1 MIDKEFVL
9 VSQGIEIYRTKS
21 QENAVNMVKEYNDEY
36 FDYLQKCYDNYERP
50 ADNYVD
56 LEIEYS
62 NKKEKDKEIE
72 RLNNN
77 WNELEKYTKKEIK
90 KWKEEEKTENDY
102 SARANILGYIT
113 GMKNVQDKI
122 QKLKGVDKE

>member
-1 MIDKEFVL
+1 MNDKEFVL

-21 QENAVNMVKEYNDEY
+21 QENAVNMVKESNDEY

-62 NKKEKDKEIE
+62 NEKEKDKEIE
-72 RLNNN
+72 RLNNII
-77 WNELEKYTKKEIK
+77 NELEK
-90 KWKEEEKTENDY
+90 WLEERLERLD
-102 SARANILGYIT
+102 IVGYDDDIFN
-113 GMKNVQDKI
+113 GIELVLRKLQE
-122 QKLKGVDKE
+122 LKGSESNE

>member
-1 MIDKEFVL
+1 MNEYEHFKKWVNSFGVK
-9 VSQGIEIYRTKS
+9 IYYKLKPPT
-21 QENAVNMVKEYNDEY
+21 
-36 FDYLQKCYDNYERP
+36 
-50 ADNYVD
+50 
-56 LEIEYS
+56 
-62 NKKEKDKEIE
+62 KKELYEIIIRQEEEIE

-113 GMKNVQDKI
+113 GMENIQDKI
-122 QKLKGVDKE
+122 KELKGDDKE

>member
-1 MIDKEFVL
+1 MN
-9 VSQGIEIYRTKS
+9 YREKLRK
-21 QENAVNMVKEYNDEY
+21 AVECPQFGNINYGEYGALRLDQRKNIKRLLDEMDRADEVVKHQ
-36 FDYLQKCYDNYERP
+36 FF
-50 ADNYVD
+50 
-56 LEIEYS
+56 
-62 NKKEKDKEIE
+62 EIE

-113 GMKNVQDKI
+113 GMENVQDKI
-122 QKLKGVDKE
+122 QKFKGVVKK